1 METND
6 IKVAVQ
12 DSHIRPII
20 KAVSWRIIA
29 MIITGA
35 VVYVYTGE
43 IKKSGEISVVA
54 GLIFNFSSFFHQ
66 QFFFYECRFWRRVFS
81 ESQVL
86 IFRLYESYEIGL

>member
-12 DSHIRPII
+12 DSHIRPIT

-54 GLIFNFSSFFHQ
+54 GLILTFAYYLH
-66 QFFFYECRFWRRVFS
+66 ERFWLWVRK
-81 ESQVL
+81 
-86 IFRLYESYEIGL
+86 

>member
-54 GLIFNFSSFFHQ
+54 GLILTFAYYLH
-66 QFFFYECRFWRRVFS
+66 ERFWLWVRK
-81 ESQVL
+81 
-86 IFRLYESYEIGL
+86 

>member
-1 METND
+1 MAINA

-20 KAVSWRIIA
+20 KAVSWRILA

-35 VVYVYTGE
+35 VVYAYTGE

-54 GLIFNFSSFFHQ
+54 GLILTFAYYLH
-66 QFFFYECRFWRRVFS
+66 ERFWLWVRK
-81 ESQVL
+81 
-86 IFRLYESYEIGL
+86 

>member
-1 METND
+1 MKTNA

-35 VVYVYTGE
+35 VVYAYTGE

-54 GLIFNFSSFFHQ
+54 GLILTFAYYLH
-66 QFFFYECRFWRRVFS
+66 ERFWLWVRK
-81 ESQVL
+81 
-86 IFRLYESYEIGL
+86 

>member
-1 METND
+1 MAINA

-29 MIITGA
+29 IIITGA
-35 VVYVYTGE
+35 VIYVYTGE

-54 GLIFNFSSFFHQ
+54 GLILTFVYYLH
-66 QFFFYECRFWRRVFS
+66 ERFWVWVRK
-81 ESQVL
+81 
-86 IFRLYESYEIGL
+86 

>member
-1 METND
+1 MAINA

-20 KAVSWRIIA
+20 KAVSWRILA

-54 GLIFNFSSFFHQ
+54 GLILTFVYYLH
-66 QFFFYECRFWRRVFS
+66 ERFWVWVRK
-81 ESQVL
+81 
-86 IFRLYESYEIGL
+86 

>member
-1 METND
+1 METNA

-29 MIITGA
+29 MIITGV
-35 VVYVYTGE
+35 VVYAYTGE

-54 GLIFNFSSFFHQ
+54 GLILTFAYYLH
-66 QFFFYECRFWRRVFS
+66 ERFWLWVRK
-81 ESQVL
+81 
-86 IFRLYESYEIGL
+86 

>member
-1 METND
+1 MAINA

-54 GLIFNFSSFFHQ
+54 GLILTFVYYLH
-66 QFFFYECRFWRRVFS
+66 ERFWVWVRK
-81 ESQVL
+81 
-86 IFRLYESYEIGL
+86 

>member
-1 METND
+1 MATNS

-29 MIITGA
+29 MIITGV
-35 VVYVYTGE
+35 VVYAYTGE

-54 GLIFNFSSFFHQ
+54 GLILTFAYYLH
-66 QFFFYECRFWRRVFS
+66 ERFWLWVRK
-81 ESQVL
+81 
-86 IFRLYESYEIGL
+86 

>member
-1 METND
+1 METNA

-35 VVYVYTGE
+35 VVYAYTGE

-54 GLIFNFSSFFHQ
+54 GLILTFAYYLH
-66 QFFFYECRFWRRVFS
+66 ERFWVWVRK
-81 ESQVL
+81 
-86 IFRLYESYEIGL
+86 

>member
-1 METND
+1 MAINA
-6 IKVAVQ
+6 IKVAAQ

-20 KAVSWRIIA
+20 KAVSWRILA

-54 GLIFNFSSFFHQ
+54 GLILTFAYYLH
-66 QFFFYECRFWRRVFS
+66 ERFWLWVRK
-81 ESQVL
+81 
-86 IFRLYESYEIGL
+86 

>member
-1 METND
+1 MAINA
-6 IKVAVQ
+6 IKVAAQ

-35 VVYVYTGE
+35 VVYAYTGE

-54 GLIFNFSSFFHQ
+54 GLILTFVYYLH
-66 QFFFYECRFWRRVFS
+66 ERFWVWVRK
-81 ESQVL
+81 
-86 IFRLYESYEIGL
+86 

>member
-1 METND
+1 MAINA
-6 IKVAVQ
+6 IKVAAQ

-35 VVYVYTGE
+35 VVYAYTGE

-54 GLIFNFSSFFHQ
+54 GLILTFAYYLH
-66 QFFFYECRFWRRVFS
+66 ERFWLWVRK
-81 ESQVL
+81 
-86 IFRLYESYEIGL
+86 

>member
-1 METND
+1 MAINA

-20 KAVSWRIIA
+20 KAVSWRILA

-35 VVYVYTGE
+35 VVYGYTGE

-54 GLIFNFSSFFHQ
+54 GLILTFAYYLH
-66 QFFFYECRFWRRVFS
+66 ERFWLWVRK
-81 ESQVL
+81 
-86 IFRLYESYEIGL
+86 

>member
-1 METND
+1 MATNS

-54 GLIFNFSSFFHQ
+54 GLILTFAYYLH
-66 QFFFYECRFWRRVFS
+66 ERFWLWVRK
-81 ESQVL
+81 
-86 IFRLYESYEIGL
+86 

>member
-1 METND
+1 MAINA

-20 KAVSWRIIA
+20 KAVSWRILA

-35 VVYVYTGE
+35 VVYAYTGE

-54 GLIFNFSSFFHQ
+54 GLILTFAYYLH
-66 QFFFYECRFWRRVFS
+66 ERFWVWVRK
-81 ESQVL
+81 
-86 IFRLYESYEIGL
+86 

>member
-1 METND
+1 MAINA
-6 IKVAVQ
+6 IKVAAQ

-20 KAVSWRIIA
+20 KAVSWRILA

-54 GLIFNFSSFFHQ
+54 GLILTFAYYLH
-66 QFFFYECRFWRRVFS
+66 ERFWVWVRK
-81 ESQVL
+81 
-86 IFRLYESYEIGL
+86 

>member
-1 METND
+1 MAINA

-35 VVYVYTGE
+35 VVYAYTGE

-54 GLIFNFSSFFHQ
+54 GLILTFVYYLH
-66 QFFFYECRFWRRVFS
+66 ERFWVWVRK
-81 ESQVL
+81 
-86 IFRLYESYEIGL
+86 

>member
-1 METND
+1 METNA

-35 VVYVYTGE
+35 VVYAYTGE

-54 GLIFNFSSFFHQ
+54 GLILTFAYYLH
-66 QFFFYECRFWRRVFS
+66 ERFWLWVRK
-81 ESQVL
+81 
-86 IFRLYESYEIGL
+86 